1 MKQLIQRQRP
11 EGLAGALQAMAE
23 RPDSTELLAGFDH
36 PIVLV
41 HGMADAL
48 IPIERAR
55 SVKAAVPSAN
65 LTEIKDAGHMTMM
78 EAPQKTAD
86 ALMELLFSAT

>member
-1 MKQLIQRQRP
+1 
-11 EGLAGALQAMAE
+11 
-23 RPDSTELLAGFDH
+23 
-36 PIVLV
+36 
-41 HGMADAL
+41 MADAL